1 MEILRDISQIEKA
14 LKTIFDFED
23 GFDFEGFISRQIKLN
38 ELANVKVKEISQE
51 EREKNIFEFS
61 DLLFQLKNYI
71 FALSNFVRLLLH
83 CNLQIELYHF
93 VKRMF
98 VGQIGQIKYVSNK
111 QAYTFDEKYFDRFVE
126 IVKNCEIEKELY
138 LPFVLSAFESDK
150 SDSLFVWKRPA
161 IEFMQRFFNE
171 NEEWTISYLAMHPE
185 QKYGILAMITDFNT
199 PRGIKMLIDD
209 FISGANADENRIG
222 HILKKYK
229 RETFF
234 ELDRRLLDNLASK
247 LDLIQILF
255 IFGSDTEAISR
266 LKEIYE
272 REEDVEIKNQIAERL
287 DIIENV
293 SNKTEKQFMYL
304 VRRKVKEPQERT
316 LGLPFDRL
324 NLTYKSGVK
333 ADNATYTYI
342 IDLFK
347 EDKGLYNLKN
357 LEYLYDIFD
366 KDSLNNYAQSVFE
379 VLKKKDDIKSAKWAV
394 RMAALLCDENQA
406 KALAEFAVVLMYEK
420 RVKEA
425 KYLVECLCYSG
436 KIEALDF
443 FNDPKSN
450 EILEEDWHDEL
461 MSMLVKKSGLG
472 EDVVGDFLAIGK
484 NDETT
489 MEEQSSRLFRAYIN
503 NRRFKSEYFDFLNK
517 NEPFKTLFEHIV
529 FGEYRFDRLNNAFY
543 MKDGERKYLVKLTQ
557 DNILNVEENASE
569 FEIGIVHALDLDERF
584 ESVLSAPIEPLFE
597 QFNFGRYNVKDFN
610 AQVSELSTFAGMFIL
625 IDSYVE
631 KMADS
636 GFMKNVENGNYTFS
650 NFININKELNL
661 ACIVNL
667 DRPVVRNQEYA
678 VLSTISFYKLSDL
691 IENNGKYNFS
701 AGDALTTGSI
711 PARYFDY
718 CLSTIL
724 SCAKWYL

>member
-1 MEILRDISQIEKA
+1 MEILRDISQIENKLKA
-14 LKTIFDFED
+14 IFEFDD
-23 GFDFEGFISRQIKLN
+23 VFDFEGFISRQIKNN
-38 ELANVKVKEISQE
+38 EIENVKVKELSQE
-51 EREKNIFEFS
+51 EIEKNIFEFS

-93 VKRMF
+93 IKRMF
-98 VGQIGQIKYVSNK
+98 VGQIGQIKYVSSK

-126 IVKNCEIEKELY
+126 IVKNCDIEKELY

-150 SDSLFVWKRPA
+150 SDPLFVWKRPA

-171 NEEWTISYLAMHPE
+171 NEEWTISYLALHPE

-209 FISGANADENRIG
+209 FINGENADENRIG

-234 ELDRRLLDNLASK
+234 ELDKRLIDNLTSK
-247 LDLIQILF
+247 LDLVQILF

-293 SNKTEKQFMYL
+293 SNKTEKQFMYQ
-304 VRRKVKEPQERT
+304 VRRKIKEPQERS

-324 NLTYKSGVK
+324 NLTYKSGIK

-342 IDLFK
+342 IELFK
-347 EDKGLYNLKN
+347 EDKGLFNLKN
-357 LEYLYDIFD
+357 LEFLYDIFE
-366 KDSLNNYAQSVFE
+366 KATLNNFAQSIFE
-379 VLKKKDDIKSAKWAV
+379 VLKRKDDIKSAKWAI
-394 RMAALLCDENQA
+394 RMASLLCDENQA
-406 KALAEFAVVLMYEK
+406 KALAEFAIALMYEK
-420 RVKEA
+420 RFKEA
-425 KYLVECLCYSG
+425 KYLVECLCYCG
-436 KIEALDF
+436 KIEVLDF
-443 FNDPKSN
+443 FNDAKTS
-450 EILEEDWHDEL
+450 EYFEESWREDM

-484 NDETT
+484 LDDKTI
-489 MEEQSSRLFRAYIN
+489 EEQTCRLFRAYIN
-503 NRRFKSEYFDFLNK
+503 NRRFKSEYFDFLCK
-517 NEPFKTLFEHIV
+517 NEPFKSLFEHII

-543 MKDGERKYLVKLTQ
+543 MKDGQRVYIVKLAE
-557 DNILNVEENASE
+557 DNILNVEDKTSE

-597 QFNFGRYNVKDFN
+597 QFNYGRYNVKDFN

-631 KMADS
+631 KMEEA
-636 GFMKNVENGNYTFS
+636 GFNKNVENGNYTFS
-650 NFININKELNL
+650 NFINLNKELNL
-661 ACIVNL
+661 ACVVNV

-678 VLSTISFYKLSDL
+678 VLSTISFYRISDL
-691 IENNGKYNFS
+691 IENNGKYIFS

-724 SCAKWYL
+724 SCAK